1 MIEIAECMNNVA
13 REAVWRRK
21 DGGNH
26 LAKIHMVWWQG
37 DKIMVGFHT
46 WDYVNE
52 SRKESFTK
60 GGVMEREA
68 FEDEHHYDPLSGY
81 NAERERAKTE
91 YLIGQ
96 ARDEIV
102 DSMRSGSIEDRE
114 ECKTLLAIFEKLV
127 RRQLADAVEDH
138 SWNDGCAAGC
148 CGTDPYEV
156 AAAIKDEMDTTLTPE
171 EIERL
176 TQR

>member
-1 MIEIAECMNNVA
+1 MIEIAECMNNIA
-13 REAVWRRK
+13 PEAVWRRK

-26 LAKIHMVWWQG
+26 LVKISRAWWQG
-37 DKIMVGFHT
+37 DKLLVGFKT

-52 SRKESFTK
+52 SREESFTK
-60 GGVMEREA
+60 GRVMEREE
-68 FEDEHHYDPLSGY
+68 FEAEHHYDPFSGY
-81 NAERERAKTE
+81 NAARERAKTE
-91 YLIGQ
+91 YLIGR

-102 DSMRSGSIEDRE
+102 DSMRGDSIEDRE

-138 SWNDGCAAGC
+138 SWDDGCAAGC

-156 AAAIKDEMDTTLTPE
+156 AAAIKDEMDATLTPE

-176 TQR
+176 MPR